1 MTRAKA
7 IQTHCYGCAG
17 DSAKEVALCCV
28 QDCPLYPY
36 RFGNSPGSKA
46 YKERMK
52 LAKERW
58 PEDYASTMA
67 ILKAPEALG

>member
-7 IQTHCYGCAG
+7 IQAYCFGCAG
-17 DSAKEVALCCV
+17 DSAKEVSLCV
-28 QDCPLYPY
+28 LPDCPLYPF

-46 YKERMK
+46 YKERMD

-58 PEDYASTMA
+58 PTEYAEAMA
-67 ILKAPEALG
+67 ILKAL

>member
-7 IQTHCYGCAG
+7 IQAYCYECAG
-17 DSAKEVALCCV
+17 DSAKEVTLCV
-28 QDCPLYPY
+28 LPDCPLYPY
-36 RFGNSPGSKA
+36 RFGNSPDSKA

-58 PEDYASTMA
+58 PEDWDSAKA
-67 ILKAPEALG
+67 ILDAL